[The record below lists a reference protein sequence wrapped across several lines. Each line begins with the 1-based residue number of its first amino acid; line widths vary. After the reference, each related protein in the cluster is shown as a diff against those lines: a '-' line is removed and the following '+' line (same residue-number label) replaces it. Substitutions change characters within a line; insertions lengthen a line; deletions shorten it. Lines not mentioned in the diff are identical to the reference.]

1 MEDPGREAEDGT
13 QAQTAQQEETAQQE
27 TAQEEQVRLNAD
39 VPKSLRK
46 EVQMQAVREERDI
59 REVLIDAVREYLS
72 EHS

>member
-1 MEDPGREAEDGT
+1 MALPGKGDKPTDRDATDELLEDA
-13 QAQTAQQEETAQQE
+13 
-27 TAQEEQVRLNAD
+27 AQEEQVRLNAD

-46 EVQMQAVREERDI
+46 EVQMQAVKEERDI

>member
-1 MEDPGREAEDGT
+1 MALPGKGDKPTDRDGKGELLEDA
-13 QAQTAQQEETAQQE
+13 
-27 TAQEEQVRLNAD
+27 AQEEQVRLNAD

-46 EVQMQAVREERDI
+46 EVQMQAVKEERDI